1 MKIFNPRV
9 LKWLCIILILSLVT
23 LLISLG
29 NELFTNKY
37 RNNWAFTAMFIFFCI
52 PVAGYI
58 VTIQYCNRVISVKQ
72 IGQIKSGF
80 IFFLI
85 TCILCFVFSVITLF
99 LICFAIITSV
109 NEGEPLPESENLGDL
124 LAMIAIVIY
133 ALVGPFVFLLQLQ
146 LRKQLLAAKDHSID
160 WLIDSIG
167 TETNNS
173 ND

>member
-1 MKIFNPRV
+1 M
-9 LKWLCIILILSLVT
+9 
-23 LLISLG
+23 
-29 NELFTNKY
+29 
-37 RNNWAFTAMFIFFCI
+37 
-52 PVAGYI
+52 
-58 VTIQYCNRVISVKQ
+58 
-72 IGQIKSGF
+72 
-80 IFFLI
+80 
-85 TCILCFVFSVITLF
+85 F